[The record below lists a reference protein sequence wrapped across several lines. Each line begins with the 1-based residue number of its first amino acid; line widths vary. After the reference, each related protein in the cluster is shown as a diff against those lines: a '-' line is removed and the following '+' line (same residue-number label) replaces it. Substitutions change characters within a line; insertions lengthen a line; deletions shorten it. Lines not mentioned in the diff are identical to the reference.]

1 MTKYLQP
8 NKGHEEEEDDLNKA
22 PKQKSNVP
30 MYDFFNMQEFAML
43 LNNTYDNADEKMI
56 KPTWINDQN
65 AWNFLISLEK
75 IPDLKGI
82 VASISHNSSDWH
94 KWYQNKEIEELPVE
108 WENKCKGTTNIRKL
122 LFIKALRPDKISDGI
137 KDFIYKN
144 LDVDLKEQGAN
155 LAEIITNEVTPD
167 IPLLIVHGGGVEPS
181 DNILQLW
188 EELKPKDEKD
198 KAKKDEEE

>member
-94 KWYQNKEIEELPVE
+94 KWYQK
-108 WENKCKGTTNIRKL
+108 
-122 LFIKALRPDKISDGI
+122 
-137 KDFIYKN
+137 
-144 LDVDLKEQGAN
+144 
-155 LAEIITNEVTPD
+155 
-167 IPLLIVHGGGVEPS
+167 
-181 DNILQLW
+181 
-188 EELKPKDEKD
+188 
-198 KAKKDEEE
+198 